1 MFDKKLTLN
10 ERTYDDQ
17 IIFMPECR
25 QVENY
30 TLLENPKK
38 YCGQMIA
45 SSVILSLIFFF
56 VLFFVFFPSQ
66 NSYARVTGTCS
77 NCHTMHNS
85 QGGDSMALV
94 GGSLTED
101 AVPAMLVSDCVG
113 CHTGENTADSTTPY
127 VMGMSEPVFGKNGNT
142 LAGGN
147 FWWVAQGDDN
157 KGHNVAGITSKKDSL
172 DEAPGSNS
180 GCGGCHSSLVIE
192 LSDFLQGHGL
202 REGCCGCHLTP
213 KHHANDGTGTK
224 LVNSAEQG
232 WYRFL
237 SGHETGAGMGVVGIE
252 DKKWNYDAINR
263 SSHNEYLGNVK
274 SGGSGFGNGL
284 GYTTTAFCT
293 GCHGEFHTDQ
303 NNENGQW
310 IRHPSDFK
318 IPDSGEYTDAFGGE
332 YDPYVPVA
340 RTSLAG
346 GVSSEVTP
354 GSDMVMCL
362 SCHVAHGSP
371 YPDMLR
377 WDYDDMIAG
386 TTNPAVQGTG
396 CFKCHTEKDG
406 GD

>member
-1 MFDKKLTLN
+1 M
-10 ERTYDDQ
+10 
-17 IIFMPECR
+17 
-25 QVENY
+25 ENY
-30 TLLENPKK
+30 TLIENQKR

-56 VLFFVFFPSQ
+56 VLFFVLFPSQ
-66 NSYARVTGTCS
+66 NLYARVTGTCS

-85 QGGDSMALV
+85 QGGNSMALV

-127 VMGMSEPVFGKNGNT
+127 VMGISEPVFGKNGNT

-147 FWWVAQGDDN
+147 FWWVAQNDQN
-157 KGHNVAGITSKKDSL
+157 GHNIFPDNEDNYLGT
-172 DEAPGSNS
+172 APGDMGFASCGANACHANLHLPAESFGKLNGKS
-180 GCGGCHSSLVIE
+180 GCQS
-192 LSDFLQGHGL
+192 
-202 REGCCGCHLTP
+202 CHLYP
-213 KHHANDGTGTK
+213 KHHADDDGIK
-224 LVNSAEQG
+224 LVNTAKQG

-237 SGHETGAGMGVVGIE
+237 SGHMTGDGKGVEGIE
-252 DKKWNYDAINR
+252 HEKWNYGADKN
-263 SSHNEYLGNVK
+263 SHNEYLGNVHD
-274 SGGSGFGNGL
+274 GEFGFSLGN
-284 GYTTTAFCT
+284 TTTAFCT
-293 GCHGEFHTDQ
+293 GCHGQFHAEQ

-310 IRHPSDFK
+310 IRHPSDAV
-318 IPDSGEYTDAFGGE
+318 ITNSGEYAAAFGGE

-340 RTSLAG
+340 RASLAG
-346 GVSSEVTP
+346 GVRGEVTP

-386 TTNPAVQGTG
+386 TTVSAVQGTG

-406 GD
+406 ED

>member
-1 MFDKKLTLN
+1 M
-10 ERTYDDQ
+10 
-17 IIFMPECR
+17 
-25 QVENY
+25 
-30 TLLENPKK
+30 LENPKK
-38 YCGQMIA
+38 YYGQMIA

-56 VLFFVFFPSQ
+56 IFFFVLFPSQ
-66 NSYARVTGTCS
+66 NSYARVTGPCS

-85 QGGDSMALV
+85 QGGD
-94 GGSLTED
+94 
-101 AVPAMLVSDCVG
+101 AVEEFIPFENDGTANSVLLATTCIG
-113 CHTGENTADSTTPY
+113 CHTGNNTDESILHTPY
-127 VMGMSEPVFGKNGNT
+127 VMGITEPIFGTNT

-147 FWWVAQGDDN
+147 FWWVAQGNDN
-157 KGHNVAGITSKKDSL
+157 KGHNVAGVTGIIIPDRNHLYKG
-172 DEAPGSNS
+172 APGQTVGTLGVCMPCHVSMEQ
-180 GCGGCHSSLVIE
+180 GCQS
-192 LSDFLQGHGL
+192 
-202 REGCCGCHLTP
+202 CHLTP
-213 KHHANDGTGTK
+213 KHHANDDPDDKGTK
-224 LVNSAEQG
+224 LVDSMGQG

-237 SGHETGAGMGVVGIE
+237 SSGHDTQKGVEGIE
-252 DKKWNYDAINR
+252 HEKWNYKADKY
-263 SSHNEYLGNVK
+263 SHNEYLGNVYVTDIQN
-274 SGGSGFGNGL
+274 GGFGFSL
-284 GYTTTAFCT
+284 GNTTTAFCT
-293 GCHGEFHTDQ
+293 GCHGLFHDKQ
-303 NNENGQW
+303 KDESDQW

-354 GSDMVMCL
+354 GNDMVMCL

-377 WDYDDMIAG
+377 WNYDDMIAG